1 MAKATQYQQDFAAK
15 IQKEEE
21 EQIEN
26 LPTIRMIGDEPDA
39 FESVG
44 SMLDELREGGEYAEL
59 SVYGRPKQQPGQPAQ
74 RGNAFL
80 MVCGASDY
88 TLAELMSLIQES
100 WGEGLYTIKGKRG
113 GKYAGQ
119 KTIPIGP
126 AASKPGQTVA
136 PTASPVDP
144 MRPMAEFLEKMMR
157 QQTETMAA
165 MLGSVLTK
173 LDRPAIDPMA
183 LQRDTIG
190 MLASMREVFAPPAHP
205 PQTAVS
211 PSSTFSQLKEL
222 LEIKNLLAGEGGSD
236 DSNPLMDMAKT
247 FLPALIAGASQGQ
260 STPVQGPVV
269 QQKPQ
274 NLLRPPLT
282 DPSVKSPTNK
292 IQESPQMLAMIQGL
306 NELIAAAKRGSN
318 PELYAELVVD
328 RFPLE
333 QIKSFIVSPDAVD
346 RLALFQKDVILYR
359 KWFDELR
366 AHILQ
371 WIEEAEETSD
381 DTSASPEAIADGNNV
396 TTDGNSTGQ

>member
-1 MAKATQYQQDFAAK
+1 MAKATEYQQQFAAK
-15 IQKEEE
+15 MQKEDD

-26 LPTIRMIGDEPDA
+26 LPTIRVIGDEPDA

-59 SVYGRPKQQPGQPAQ
+59 SVYGRPKQQPGQPSQ

-126 AASKPGQTVA
+126 APNKSGQPAIPTQTA
-136 PTASPVDP
+136 PVTPPVDN
-144 MRPMAEFLEKMMR
+144 MRPVADAISKMADMM
-157 QQTETMAA
+157 A
-165 MLGSVLTK
+165 MVLAK
-173 LDRPAIDPMA
+173 LDRPAVDPMT
-183 LQRDTIG
+183 LQRDTIA
-190 MLASMREVFAPPAHP
+190 MLGSMREIFAPPAQP
-205 PQTAVS
+205 TQAAAST
-211 PSSTFSQLKEL
+211 SSTFSQLKEL
-222 LEIKNLLAGEGGSD
+222 LEIKNLLAGEGGGGD

-247 FLPALIAGASQGQ
+247 FLPALIAGASQSQ
-260 STPVQGPVV
+260 TAQGPAV
-269 QQKPQ
+269 QPKPQ
-274 NLLRPPLT
+274 TLLRAPTT

-333 QIKSFIVSPDAVD
+333 QIKSFIASPDAID
-346 RLALFQKDVILYR
+346 RLALFQKDVMLYR

-371 WIEEAEETSD
+371 WIKEAEETDD
-381 DTSASPEAIADGNNV
+381 DTSASPETTEDGNNV
-396 TTDGNSTGQ
+396 TTDGNSAG